1 MAFCESNHKHA
12 ARHPGEARVNKGMKT
27 WSIMALLLA
36 GVSMPAMVDAKT
48 AAQPKAKAAA
58 PAASPILS
66 PWTGPYDGVPPWDK
80 VKPADF
86 PAAFEQGM
94 KQTKAEFEAI
104 LTNPAPV
111 TFDNTI
117 KAKELSG
124 RSMGQLFSIWGV
136 HSSNLSNPEI
146 RKIQAEWEPKLSAFF
161 NELQLDARWF
171 QRVQYLY
178 QQRDELGLDKAQLR
192 LLERTYNA
200 LVRNGALLDSAQKA
214 KLIGLETEISKQ
226 FSTFQNKVLADEE
239 TYILLTD
246 PADVAGLPDSFVASL
261 KAAAEAKGQTG
272 WAIANTRSAVTPFL
286 ENSPR
291 RDLREKV
298 WRAFIM
304 RGDNGDANDTNATIA
319 EILKLRQQRAELLGF
334 KTHANYRM
342 ADTMAKEPQRAM
354 DLMMQVWP
362 AAVAR
367 VKEEVADMQAVA
379 DKEGTKLTIEPWDY
393 RYYSEKVR
401 KAKYD
406 LDQNELKPYFQLDN
420 MVAAMFDEANR
431 LYGFTFTENTGTVP
445 VFEPQV
451 RTFEVTRDGKVVGLY
466 YLDNFA
472 RAGKR
477 SGAWMTTYR
486 DQYHLSGKNE
496 ITLASNNNN
505 FVKGA
510 GGKPTLISIDDASTL
525 FHEFGHALHYL
536 NYDITWPGLGNTP
549 RDFVEYPSQ
558 VNENWLLTPYIL
570 NTYAKNEKGEPIPQ
584 ALVDKIK
591 ASDTF
596 NQGFATVEYL
606 SSAILDM
613 LLHNRT
619 EPVTDPRAFEKAA
632 LAEIGMPKEMVMRHR
647 LPQFNHLFADDS
659 YSAGYYSYL
668 WSEVMDADTWAAFN
682 ETGDVWDKDTANRF
696 RTILLSTANETDRLD
711 AFRAFR
717 GRDPDAKYLLKRRG
731 FPVAGEAVANASIN
745 RDHNVIGISKQEGL
759 MWNGAMV
766 SLAKLQSLLAE
777 TKALKV
783 EPELRFEPEP
793 DADYDLIDKAL
804 EVVKDSK
811 VLKFGFVGNEC
822 VDCKGN

>member
-1 MAFCESNHKHA
+1 
-12 ARHPGEARVNKGMKT
+12 
-27 WSIMALLLA
+27 
-36 GVSMPAMVDAKT
+36 MPALAEATK
-48 AAQPKAKAAA
+48 PAAA
-58 PAASPILS
+58 PVATNPILD

-86 PAAFEQGM
+86 PAAFDAAM

-117 KAKELSG
+117 KASELSG
-124 RSMGQLFSIWGV
+124 ESVNRLFAIWGV

-146 RKIQAEWEPKLSAFF
+146 RKIQAEWEPKISAFF

-171 QRVQYLY
+171 QRVQYLH
-178 QQRDELGLDKAQLR
+178 QERENLGLDKAQMR
-192 LLERTYNA
+192 LLERTYDG
-200 LVRNGALLDSAQKA
+200 LVRNGALLNADQKA
-214 KLIGLETEISKQ
+214 KLIGIETEISKK
-226 FSTFQNKVLADEE
+226 FSEFQNKVLADEE

-246 PADVAGLPDSFVASL
+246 PADVAGLPESFVASL
-261 KAAAEAKGQTG
+261 KAAAESKGKQG
-272 WAIANTRSAVTPFL
+272 WAVANTRSAIQPFL

-298 WRAFIM
+298 WRAFVM

-334 KTHANYRM
+334 KTHAHYRM
-342 ADTMAKEPQRAM
+342 ADTMAKDPEKAM
-354 DLMMQVWP
+354 DLMMKVWP

-367 VKEEVADMQAVA
+367 VKEEVADMQAIA
-379 DKEGTKLTIEPWDY
+379 DKEKAGITIEPWDY
-393 RYYSEKVR
+393 RYYAEKVR

-420 MVAAMFDEANR
+420 MVSAMFDAAGR
-431 LYGFTFTENTGTVP
+431 LYGMSFTENTGTVP
-445 VFEPQV
+445 VFEPEV
-451 RTFEVTRDGKVVGLY
+451 RTFEVKRDGKVIGLF

-472 RAGKR
+472 RPGKR

-486 DQYHLSGKNE
+486 SQNRLTGDND
-496 ITLASNNNN
+496 IVLASNNNN

-525 FHEFGHALHYL
+525 FHEFGHAIHYL

-549 RDFVEYPSQ
+549 RDFVEFPSQ

-570 NTYAKNEKGEPIPQ
+570 NTYAKHAETGEPIPA
-584 ALVDKIK
+584 ALVEKIK

-613 LLHNRT
+613 MLHNRS
-619 EPVTDPRAFEKAA
+619 EPVTDPRAFEKEA
-632 LAEIGMPKEMVMRHR
+632 LAKIGMPKEMVMRHR
-647 LPQFNHLFADDS
+647 LPQFNHLFADDG

-668 WSEVMDADTWAAFN
+668 WSETMDADTWAAFT
-682 ETGDVWDKDTANRF
+682 EKGDVWDKETAERF
-696 RTILLSTANETDRLD
+696 RSMLLATGNESDRIE
-711 AFRAFR
+711 AYRAFR
-717 GRDPDAKYLLKRRG
+717 GRDPDVKYIMKKRG
-731 FPVAGEAVANASIN
+731 FPVPGETQ
-745 RDHNVIGISKQEGL
+745 K
-759 MWNGAMV
+759 
-766 SLAKLQSLLAE
+766 
-777 TKALKV
+777 
-783 EPELRFEPEP
+783 
-793 DADYDLIDKAL
+793 
-804 EVVKDSK
+804 
-811 VLKFGFVGNEC
+811 
-822 VDCKGN
+822 

>member
-1 MAFCESNHKHA
+1 
-12 ARHPGEARVNKGMKT
+12 
-27 WSIMALLLA
+27 
-36 GVSMPAMVDAKT
+36 MPALAEATK
-48 AAQPKAKAAA
+48 PAAA
-58 PAASPILS
+58 PVAANPILD

-86 PAAFEQGM
+86 PAAFDAAM

-117 KAKELSG
+117 KANELAG
-124 RSMGQLFSIWGV
+124 RSMNQLFAIWGV

-146 RKIQAEWEPKLSAFF
+146 RTIQAEWEPKLSAFF
-161 NELQLDARWF
+161 NEMALDARWF

-178 QQRDELGLDKAQLR
+178 QERANLGLDKMQMR
-192 LLERTYNA
+192 LLERTYDD
-200 LVRNGALLDSAQKA
+200 LVRNGALLNADQKA
-214 KLIGLETEISKQ
+214 KVISIETDLAKK
-226 FSTFQNKVLADEE
+226 FSEFQNKVLADEE
-239 TYILLTD
+239 TYILLND
-246 PADVAGLPDSFVASL
+246 PADVAGLPESFVASL
-261 KAAAEAKGQTG
+261 KAAAEAKGKTG
-272 WAIANTRSAVTPFL
+272 WAIANTRSAIQPFL

-291 RDLREKV
+291 RDLREKI
-298 WRAFIM
+298 WRAFTM

-334 KTHANYRM
+334 KTHAHYRM
-342 ADTMAKEPQRAM
+342 ANTMAKEPEKAM
-354 DLMMQVWP
+354 DLMMKVWP

-367 VKEEVADMQAVA
+367 VKEEVADMQAIA
-379 DKEGTKLTIEPWDY
+379 DKENAGITIEPWDY
-393 RYYSEKVR
+393 RYYAEKVR

-420 MVAAMFDEANR
+420 MVSAMFDAAGR
-431 LYGFTFTENTGTVP
+431 LYGMSFTENTGAVP
-445 VFEPQV
+445 VFEPEV
-451 RTFEVTRDGKVVGLY
+451 RTFEVKRDGKVIGLF

-486 DQYHLSGKNE
+486 EQQKLSGKNN

-525 FHEFGHALHYL
+525 FHEFGHAIHYL
-536 NYDITWPGLGNTP
+536 NFDITWPGLGHVP

-570 NTYAKNEKGEPIPQ
+570 NTYAKHAETGEPIPA
-584 ALVDKIK
+584 ALVEKIK

-613 LLHNRT
+613 MLHNRS
-619 EPVTDPRAFEKAA
+619 EPVTDPRAFEKEA
-632 LAEIGMPKEMVMRHR
+632 LAKIGMPKEMVMRHR
-647 LPQFNHLFADDS
+647 LPQFNHLFADDG

-668 WSEVMDADTWAAFN
+668 WSETMDADTWAAFT
-682 ETGDVWDKDTANRF
+682 EKGDVWDKETAERF
-696 RTILLSTANETDRLD
+696 RSMLLATGNESDRIE
-711 AFRAFR
+711 AYRAFR
-717 GRDPDAKYLLKRRG
+717 GRDPDVKYIMKKRG
-731 FPVAGEAVANASIN
+731 FPVPGETQ
-745 RDHNVIGISKQEGL
+745 K
-759 MWNGAMV
+759 
-766 SLAKLQSLLAE
+766 
-777 TKALKV
+777 
-783 EPELRFEPEP
+783 
-793 DADYDLIDKAL
+793 
-804 EVVKDSK
+804 
-811 VLKFGFVGNEC
+811 
-822 VDCKGN
+822 

>member
-1 MAFCESNHKHA
+1 
-12 ARHPGEARVNKGMKT
+12 
-27 WSIMALLLA
+27 
-36 GVSMPAMVDAKT
+36 MPALAEASK
-48 AAQPKAKAAA
+48 PAAA
-58 PAASPILS
+58 PVAANPILD

-86 PAAFEQGM
+86 PAAFDAAM

-117 KAKELSG
+117 KASELSG
-124 RSMGQLFSIWGV
+124 ESVNRLFAIWGV

-146 RKIQAEWEPKLSAFF
+146 RKIQAEWEPKISAFF

-171 QRVQYLY
+171 QRVQYLH
-178 QQRDELGLDKAQLR
+178 QERENLGLDKAQMR
-192 LLERTYNA
+192 LLERTYDG
-200 LVRNGALLDSAQKA
+200 LVRNGALLNADQKA
-214 KLIGLETEISKQ
+214 KLIGIETEISKK
-226 FSTFQNKVLADEE
+226 FSEFQNKVLADEE

-246 PADVAGLPDSFVASL
+246 PADVAGLPESFVASL
-261 KAAAEAKGQTG
+261 KAAAESKGKQG
-272 WAIANTRSAVTPFL
+272 WAVANTRSAIQPFL

-298 WRAFIM
+298 WRAFVM

-334 KTHANYRM
+334 KTHAHYRM
-342 ADTMAKEPQRAM
+342 ADTMAKDPEKAM
-354 DLMMQVWP
+354 DLMMKVWP

-367 VKEEVADMQAVA
+367 VKEEVADMQAIA
-379 DKEGTKLTIEPWDY
+379 DKEKAGITIEPWDY
-393 RYYSEKVR
+393 RYYAEKVR

-420 MVAAMFDEANR
+420 MVSAMFDAAGR
-431 LYGFTFTENTGTVP
+431 LYGMSFTENTGTVP
-445 VFEPQV
+445 VFEPEV
-451 RTFEVTRDGKVVGLY
+451 RTFEVKRDGKVIGLF

-472 RAGKR
+472 RPGKR

-486 DQYHLSGKNE
+486 SQNRLTGDND
-496 ITLASNNNN
+496 IVLASNNNN

-525 FHEFGHALHYL
+525 FHEFGHAIHYL

-549 RDFVEYPSQ
+549 RDFVEFPSQ

-570 NTYAKNEKGEPIPQ
+570 NTYAKHAETGEPIPA
-584 ALVDKIK
+584 ALVEKIK

-613 LLHNRT
+613 MLHNRS
-619 EPVTDPRAFEKAA
+619 EPVTDPRAFEKEA
-632 LAEIGMPKEMVMRHR
+632 LAKIGMPKEMVMRHR
-647 LPQFNHLFADDS
+647 LPQFNHLFADDG

-668 WSEVMDADTWAAFN
+668 WSETMDADTWAAFT
-682 ETGDVWDKDTANRF
+682 EKGDVWDKETAERF
-696 RTILLSTANETDRLD
+696 RSMLLSTGNESDRIE
-711 AFRAFR
+711 AYRAFR
-717 GRDPDAKYLLKRRG
+717 GRDPDVKYIMKKRG
-731 FPVAGEAVANASIN
+731 FPVPGETQ
-745 RDHNVIGISKQEGL
+745 K
-759 MWNGAMV
+759 
-766 SLAKLQSLLAE
+766 
-777 TKALKV
+777 
-783 EPELRFEPEP
+783 
-793 DADYDLIDKAL
+793 
-804 EVVKDSK
+804 
-811 VLKFGFVGNEC
+811 
-822 VDCKGN
+822 

>member
-1 MAFCESNHKHA
+1 MK
-12 ARHPGEARVNKGMKT
+12 KGKFL
-27 WSIMALLLA
+27 WSVPALILMGA
-36 GVSMPAMVDAKT
+36 SMPALAETK
-48 AAQPKAKAAA
+48 KAVATSPA
-58 PAASPILS
+58 PASVILD
-66 PWTGPYDGVPPWDK
+66 PWTGPYDGVPPWDQ

-86 PAAFEQGM
+86 PAAFDSAM

-117 KAKELSG
+117 KANELAGASVN
-124 RSMGQLFSIWGV
+124 RLFSIWGV

-146 RKIQAEWEPKLSAFF
+146 RKIQAEWEPKISAFF

-178 QQRDELGLDKAQLR
+178 QERANLGLDNAQMR
-192 LLERTYNA
+192 LLERTYDG
-200 LVRNGALLDSAQKA
+200 LVRNGAMLDAGKKA
-214 KLIGLETEISKQ
+214 ELIQIETKIATQ
-226 FSTFQNKVLADEE
+226 FSEFQNKVLADEE

-261 KAAAEAKGQTG
+261 KAAAEAKGKTG
-272 WAIANTRSAVTPFL
+272 WAVANTRSAIQPFL

-291 RDLREKV
+291 RDLREKI
-298 WRAFIM
+298 WRAFTM

-334 KTHANYRM
+334 ETHAHYRM
-342 ADTMAKEPQRAM
+342 ADTMAKEPEKAM
-354 DLMMQVWP
+354 DLMMKVWP

-367 VKEEVADMQAVA
+367 VKEEVADMQAIA
-379 DKEGTKLTIEPWDY
+379 DKEKAGITIEPWDY
-393 RYYSEKVR
+393 RYYAEKVR

-420 MVAAMFDEANR
+420 MVAAMFDAAGK
-431 LYGFTFTENTGTVP
+431 LYGMSFTENTGTVP
-445 VFEPQV
+445 VFEPEV
-451 RTFEVTRDGKVVGLY
+451 RTFEVKRDGKVIGLF

-472 RAGKR
+472 RPGKR

-486 DQYHLSGKNE
+486 DQFKLSGKNN

-525 FHEFGHALHYL
+525 FHEFGHAIHYL

-570 NTYAKNEKGEPIPQ
+570 NTYAKHAETGEPIPQ
-584 ALVDKIK
+584 ALVEKIK

-596 NQGFATVEYL
+596 MQGFATVEYL

-613 LLHNRT
+613 MLHHRKD
-619 EPVTDPRAFEKAA
+619 PVTDPRAFEKEA
-632 LAEIGMPKEMVMRHR
+632 LAKIGMPKEMVMRHR
-647 LPQFNHLFADDS
+647 LPQFNHLFSSDG

-668 WSEVMDADTWAAFN
+668 WSETMDADTWAAFT
-682 ETGDVWDKDTANRF
+682 EKGDVWDKETAERF
-696 RTILLSTANETDRLD
+696 RSMLLSTGNESDRIE
-711 AFRAFR
+711 AYRAFR
-717 GRDPDAKYLLKRRG
+717 GRDPDVKYIMQKRG
-731 FPVAGEAVANASIN
+731 FPLPAGT
-745 RDHNVIGISKQEGL
+745 
-759 MWNGAMV
+759 
-766 SLAKLQSLLAE
+766 
-777 TKALKV
+777 TK
-783 EPELRFEPEP
+783 
-793 DADYDLIDKAL
+793 
-804 EVVKDSK
+804 
-811 VLKFGFVGNEC
+811 
-822 VDCKGN
+822 

>member
-1 MAFCESNHKHA
+1 MEQLVQPISCRAFMLHTVFRRLNVKKGRFLWSVPALILMGGAMPA
-12 ARHPGEARVNKGMKT
+12 AAEAKKAPPPSAVP
-27 WSIMALLLA
+27 A
-36 GVSMPAMVDAKT
+36 GVSA
-48 AAQPKAKAAA
+48 
-58 PAASPILS
+58 ILD

-86 PAAFEQGM
+86 PAAFDAAM
-94 KQTKAEFEAI
+94 KQSKAEFEAI

-117 KAKELSG
+117 KANELSG
-124 RSMGQLFSIWGV
+124 ASFNQLFSIWGV

-146 RKIQAEWEPKLSAFF
+146 RTIQAEWEPKVSAFF

-178 QQRDELGLDKAQLR
+178 QERENLGLDKAQMR
-192 LLERTYNA
+192 LLERTYDR
-200 LVRNGALLDSAQKA
+200 LVRNGAMLNAEQKA
-214 KLIGLETEISKQ
+214 QLIGYETEIAKK
-226 FSTFQNKVLADEE
+226 FSEFQNKVLADEE
-239 TYILLTD
+239 SYILLTD

-261 KAAAEAKGQTG
+261 KAAAEAKGKTG
-272 WAIANTRSAVTPFL
+272 WAVANTRSAIQPFL

-291 RDLREKV
+291 RDLREKI
-298 WRAFIM
+298 WRAFTM

-334 KTHANYRM
+334 ETHAHYRM
-342 ADTMAKEPQRAM
+342 ADTMAKDPERAM
-354 DLMMQVWP
+354 ELMMKVWP

-367 VKEEVADMQAVA
+367 VKEEVADMQAIA
-379 DKEGTKLTIEPWDY
+379 DQEKAGITIEPWDY
-393 RYYSEKVR
+393 RYYAEKVR

-420 MVAAMFDEANR
+420 MVAAMFDAAGK
-431 LYGFTFTENTGTVP
+431 LYGMSFTENTGAVP
-445 VFEPQV
+445 VFEPAV
-451 RTFEVTRDGKVVGLY
+451 RTFEVKRDGKVIGLF

-486 DQYHLSGKNE
+486 DQYRLSGKNN

-525 FHEFGHALHYL
+525 FHEFGHAIHYL

-549 RDFVEYPSQ
+549 RDFVEFPSQ

-570 NTYAKNEKGEPIPQ
+570 NTYAKHAETGEPIPQ
-584 ALVDKIK
+584 ALVDKIR

-613 LLHNRT
+613 MLHNRKD
-619 EPVTDPRAFEKAA
+619 PVTDPRAFEKEA
-632 LAEIGMPKEMVMRHR
+632 LAKIGMPKEMVMRHR
-647 LPQFNHLFADDS
+647 LPQFNHLFADDG

-668 WSEVMDADTWAAFN
+668 WSETMDADTWAAFT
-682 ETGDVWDKDTANRF
+682 EKGDVWDKQTAERF
-696 RTILLSTANETDRLD
+696 RSMLLSTGNESDRIE
-711 AFRAFR
+711 AYRAFR
-717 GRDPDAKYLLKRRG
+717 GRDPDVKYIMKKRG
-731 FPVAGEAVANASIN
+731 FPVP
-745 RDHNVIGISKQEGL
+745 
-759 MWNGAMV
+759 
-766 SLAKLQSLLAE
+766 AE
-777 TKALKV
+777 T
-783 EPELRFEPEP
+783 E
-793 DADYDLIDKAL
+793 
-804 EVVKDSK
+804 
-811 VLKFGFVGNEC
+811 
-822 VDCKGN
+822 